1 MSYLRKIEYRVV
13 PDQSFD
19 IIYSCSGCGCK
30 TNFKNTNRFRVNA
43 NGNKLDV
50 WLIYQCSKCKHT
62 KNLAIYE
69 RQNPARIPPE
79 EYQLFLANNEE
90 LALEYGTN
98 YSFFRK
104 NQVEVD
110 NENIFYHY
118 ENEKAEQEL
127 TFCEGDRIVIENP
140 YSLRI
145 RPEKIAA
152 EVLKLSRS
160 RIKKLLDAKKIVISQ
175 SDRSIEI
182 TIYGLINA

>member
-1 MSYLRKIEYRVV
+1 MSYIGKIEYRIV
-13 PDQSFD
+13 PEQSFD
-19 IIYSCSGCGCK
+19 IIYPCSGCGCK
-30 TNFKNTNRFRVNA
+30 TSFKNTNRFRVNA

-69 RQNPARIPPE
+69 RQNPAKIPQT
-79 EYQLFLANNEE
+79 EYQRFLANDEE

-118 ENEKAEQEL
+118 ENKSGEQEL
-127 TFCEGDRIVIENP
+127 ILQNGEVIQINNP
-140 YSLRI
+140 HGLKI
-145 RPEKIAA
+145 RPEKVAA
-152 EVLKLSRS
+152 ELLQLSRS
-160 RIKKLLDAKKIVISQ
+160 RIKKLLDTKNIEISQ
-175 SDRSIEI
+175 AGA
-182 TIYGLINA
+182 TFFLKKN